1 MGRFHLVTTCDID
14 RGISTDSGRT
24 MLKEDLDK
32 RERERERGRG
42 RGRERERV
50 REGEGERG
58 RERERVSTEKLAIK
72 QRNLYMLYLYTTH
85 DCNKTA
91 GISCKTSLLF

>member
-42 RGRERERV
+42 RERERA

-58 RERERVSTEKLAIK
+58 GERESEHREISHKTEKFIHALPIY
-72 QRNLYMLYLYTTH
+72 NT
-85 DCNKTA
+85 
-91 GISCKTSLLF
+91 